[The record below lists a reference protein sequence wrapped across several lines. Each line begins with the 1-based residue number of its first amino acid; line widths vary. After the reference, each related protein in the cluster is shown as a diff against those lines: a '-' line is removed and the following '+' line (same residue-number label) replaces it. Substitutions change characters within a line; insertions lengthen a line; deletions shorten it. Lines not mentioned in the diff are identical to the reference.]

1 MSASR
6 VLSIAD
12 IKAEPAKTDV
22 RRLRLTLQSSDEA
35 LWRDTVKRKPVGRA
49 YAVMSSKGSGDFA
62 WDVATGETLKT
73 RSLYEPDIKGMVVPE
88 AQPSQEASLRQLR
101 TELQHFK
108 EVRHS
113 MENIREQLYCRMNG
127 VRRDVADYHGLPDTD
142 RGDDETEKMRE
153 ATRHLY
159 SKLQEAER
167 RHESKRKVLEDQAG
181 HHQKQ
186 LGEARE
192 SLQRSEERVA
202 ERDKRIEE
210 LQRLMTGMEKE
221 HQILA
226 TKMRE
231 NECQLEEMRVQNQ
244 AGMADHHRSLQ
255 LEKEVETLREK
266 ICHLNDMLK
275 SQQRKVRQMI
285 EQIQTSRSQ
294 IEEKDVLIQQ
304 LQERVEHLESENREM
319 QDHLEYV
326 TRGEGRTQQGS
337 LTSRGQGLTDHQISH
352 SSRLPLGSKKPRA
365 LVRVLE
371 TS

>member
-1 MSASR
+1 NS
-6 VLSIAD
+6 
-12 IKAEPAKTDV
+12 P
-22 RRLRLTLQSSDEA
+22 
-35 LWRDTVKRKPVGRA
+35 PPP
-49 YAVMSSKGSGDFA
+49 DF
-62 WDVATGETLKT
+62 
-73 RSLYEPDIKGMVVPE
+73 PP
-88 AQPSQEASLRQLR
+88 QQ
-101 TELQHFK
+101 
-108 EVRHS
+108 
-113 MENIREQLYCRMNG
+113 
-127 VRRDVADYHGLPDTD
+127 
-142 RGDDETEKMRE
+142 
-153 ATRHLY
+153 
-159 SKLQEAER
+159 
-167 RHESKRKVLEDQAG
+167 DQAG

-192 SLQRSEERVA
+192 SLQRSEESVA

-231 NECQLEEMRVQNQ
+231 NECQLEDMRVQNR

-285 EQIQTSRSQ
+285 EQIQTSRTQ

-326 TRGEGRTQQGS
+326 TRGEGRAQHGS
-337 LTSRGQGLTDHQISH
+337 PTSRGQGLTDHQISH

>member
-127 VRRDVADYHGLPDTD
+127 VRRDVADYHGLPD
-142 RGDDETEKMRE
+142 
-153 ATRHLY
+153 
-159 SKLQEAER
+159 
-167 RHESKRKVLEDQAG
+167 DQAG